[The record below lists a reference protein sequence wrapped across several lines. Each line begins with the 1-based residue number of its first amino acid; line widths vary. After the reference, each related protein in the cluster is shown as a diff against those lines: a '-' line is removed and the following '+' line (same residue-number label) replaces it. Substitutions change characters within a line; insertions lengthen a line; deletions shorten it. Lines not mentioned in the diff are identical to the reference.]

1 MDELQEEIENL
12 LTGYIGVAHYEK
24 IKEISIYCEYV
35 INNSKVLEKRIYDLS
50 IIQASKNIE
59 NVISKIDL
67 LERI

>member
-1 MDELQEEIENL
+1 MDGLQEEIENL
-12 LTGYIGVAHYEK
+12 LMGYIGVSNYEK
-24 IKEISIYCEYV
+24 IKEISRCCEYV

>member
-1 MDELQEEIENL
+1 MDELQKEIENL
-12 LTGYIGVAHYEK
+12 LMGYIGVSNHEK
-24 IKEISIYCEYV
+24 IKEISRCCEYV

>member
-1 MDELQEEIENL
+1 MDGLQEEIENL
-12 LTGYIGVAHYEK
+12 LMGYIGVSNYEK
-24 IKEISIYCEYV
+24 IKEISRCCEYV
-35 INNSKVLEKRIYDLS
+35 INNSKVLEKRIYDLY